1 MFLILKFEA
10 AAESKQN
17 VGTLL
22 NSIIIACLAGKT
34 KGKPITN

>member
-10 AAESKQN
+10 QPESKQN

-22 NSIIIACLAGKT
+22 NNIIIACLAAKT
-34 KGKPITN
+34 KGKPMIN